1 MMTRRV
7 VMKAEESRIMVSAVE
22 TVAGLGLA
30 ILSSWQAGMD
40 VPVRGVHESADG
52 KQRSVPGVLCEN
64 KPGDGRESE
73 AGN

>member
-1 MMTRRV
+1 
-7 VMKAEESRIMVSAVE
+7 MKAEESRIMVSAVE

-52 KQRSVPGVLCEN
+52 KQRRVPGVLSTN
-64 KPGDGRESE
+64 LTGDGRELE
-73 AGN
+73 EGN